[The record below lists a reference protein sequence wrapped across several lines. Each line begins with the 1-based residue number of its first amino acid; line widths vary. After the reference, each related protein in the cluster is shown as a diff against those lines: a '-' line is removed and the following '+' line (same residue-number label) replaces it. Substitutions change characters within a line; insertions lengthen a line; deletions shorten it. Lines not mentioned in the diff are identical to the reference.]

1 MVKRK
6 LLLAQP
12 RQSFMQMRDCQRKA
26 QLVKMP
32 HSLSGFRY
40 KDAPCSVLGATVAE
54 GCSGSGAE
62 KGEGGSNVGRVDR
75 DPERQ

>member
-1 MVKRK
+1 MG
-6 LLLAQP
+6 QP
-12 RQSFMQMRDCQRKA
+12 RQSFTQMRDCQRKA

-40 KDAPCSVLGATVAE
+40 KDVPCSGLGATVAE
-54 GCSGSGAE
+54 GCSRDGDEG
-62 KGEGGSNVGRVDR
+62 GEGGPSVGRIDR